1 MWGVGSR
8 ILTIPLNDAGGPK
21 KSYVGGMRLK
31 TFNATLPLIRLD
43 LFEDALRMRSSIRL
57 LNRLI
62 PIWEARFE
70 ELSEI
75 RAIGGSSIF
84 TSGIRFRACAT
95 SDWVIFWTGSRPKVL
110 SGLEALGL
118 NVNRDPLRLNI
129 FNPGRE
135 R

>member
-31 TFNATLPLIRLD
+31 SFNATLPLVRLD

-57 LNRLI
+57 LNRLV
-62 PIWEARFE
+62 PVWEARFE
-70 ELSEI
+70 ELTEV

-84 TSGIRFRACAT
+84 TSGIRFRVHPT
-95 SDWVIFWTGSRPKVL
+95 SDWVIFWTSARPNVL
-110 SGLEALGL
+110 SRIEALGL
-118 NVNRDPLRLNI
+118 SVNRDPLRFNI

-135 R
+135 G